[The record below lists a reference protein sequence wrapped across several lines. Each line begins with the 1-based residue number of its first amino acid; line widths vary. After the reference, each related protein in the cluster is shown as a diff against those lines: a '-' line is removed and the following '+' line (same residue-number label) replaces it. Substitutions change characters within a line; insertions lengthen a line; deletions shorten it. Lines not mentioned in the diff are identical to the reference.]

1 MRKLTQRS
9 FTAASTKRFDP
20 SVFCDSQTTQLGASL
35 TLVDHEDNIVGS
47 VSKLDGH
54 LRAKQENGR
63 PHRAFSL
70 FLFNT
75 RN

>member
-1 MRKLTQRS
+1 MKRLPSHPISRA
-9 FTAASTKRFDP
+9 FSTKFDP
-20 SVFCDSQTTQLGASL
+20 GVFCASQTSQLDASL

-54 LRAKQENGR
+54 LRAKHEAGR